1 MIVEFSV
8 GNFLSF
14 RDIQTL
20 NMQAAKIR
28 SRFEEVDRE
37 NVFQADGDLSLL
49 KTKAIFGANASG
61 KSNAIRALVSM
72 LAIIREGLKDEEAL
86 SKRVM
91 PFWFQEENLHQPSFF
106 QIVFILEG
114 VQYRYGFEASRD
126 RIHSEWLFGKP
137 LREPKVRERYFFTR
151 EGMETSVNE
160 TQFKEGARLLEN
172 APLFRENSLFLAVSA
187 AFNGPLSQKLL
198 AFFRTGISSV
208 SGLNEGGAL
217 GHLAVRAMS
226 NPAFV
231 ERATHLLQAID
242 PGIRKI
248 SVEEEQVLIYR
259 HRYDADGRV
268 KEQIPLLLLE
278 AEGEGTK
285 KLFHLS
291 PLLFAVLE
299 NGAILFIDELDARMH
314 PSLTRKVVEL
324 FHAETTNPLHAQLIF
339 VTHDSNLLD
348 ARLLRRDQISFARKD
363 PAGATELYSLVEY
376 KGVRND
382 ASFEKDY
389 LLGKY
394 AAVPENLNVLEE
406 VFTEYQRHAKE
417 NQKD

>member
-1 MIVEFSV
+1 MLVEFSV

-20 NMQAAKIR
+20 NLQAAKIR

-37 NVFQADGDLSLL
+37 NVFQAAGDLSLL

-61 KSNAIRALVSM
+61 KSNAIKALVSM

-91 PFWFQEENLHQPSFF
+91 PFWFKEENLHQPSFF

-160 TQFKEGARLLEN
+160 MQFKEGARLLEN

-198 AFFRTGISSV
+198 TFFRTGISSV

-242 PGIRKI
+242 PGILKI
-248 SVEEEQVLIYR
+248 SVEDEQVLIYR
-259 HRYDADGRV
+259 HRYDADGRA

-291 PLLFAVLE
+291 PLLFAVLK

-324 FHAETTNPLHAQLIF
+324 FHAETTNPRHAQLVF

-363 PAGATELYSLVEY
+363 SAGATELYSLVEY

-389 LLGKY
+389 LMGKY

-406 VFTEYQRHAKE
+406 VFTEYQRTKP
-417 NQKD
+417 QLQ

>member
-1 MIVEFSV
+1 MLVEFSV

-278 AEGEGTK
+278 AEGEGTI

-314 PSLTRKVVEL
+314 PSLTRTVVEL
-324 FHAETTNPLHAQLIF
+324 FHAETTNPRHAQLIF

-394 AAVPENLNVLEE
+394 AAVPENLNVLKE

>member
-1 MIVEFSV
+1 MLVEFSV

-37 NVFQADGDLSLL
+37 NVFQAAGDLSLL

-61 KSNAIRALVSM
+61 KSNAIKALVSM

-151 EGMETSVNE
+151 EGMETIVNE

-198 AFFRTGISSV
+198 VFFRTGISSV

-242 PGIRKI
+242 PGILKI
-248 SVEEEQVLIYR
+248 SVEDEQVLIYR
-259 HRYDADGRV
+259 HRYDADGRA

-314 PSLTRKVVEL
+314 PSLTRKVVQL
-324 FHAETTNPLHAQLIF
+324 FHAETTNPRHAQLVF

-389 LLGKY
+389 LMGKY

-406 VFTEYQRHAKE
+406 VFTEYQRTKP
-417 NQKD
+417 QRQ